1 MNPESRLELRQ
12 LRYFVAVA
20 EERHFGRAAQLLH
33 MTQPPL
39 SQTIQA
45 LEDMLDT
52 PLFVRTKRSVALTP
66 AGQAL
71 LPEAKRLLQQA
82 ASLPDLARRA
92 ATGASGLL
100 SLSFISTADYSI
112 LPPLLQRFRAR
123 YPQVQIDLR
132 EATTDVQLEDLMQG
146 KIDAGLLLPP
156 LSDKA
161 SAVLDYLPVLSEPL
175 VAALPAGFIRSKRAI
190 TLKTVREL
198 PLIIFPRRI
207 APAFHDTILSCF
219 RDAGVTPHIG
229 QEAIQMQTIV
239 GLVSAGMGMALV
251 PQSVSNL
258 QRPGVDYRALSG
270 KIPLI
275 ETGLAWRRDNPS
287 AVLRA
292 FLDMTVLQPAT

>member
-1 MNPESRLELRQ
+1 M
-12 LRYFVAVA
+12 RYFVAVA
-20 EERHFGRAAQLLH
+20 EEKHFGRAAVRLH

-45 LEDMLDT
+45 LEEMLGT
-52 PLFVRTKRSVALTP
+52 ALFARTKRSVALTP
-66 AGQAL
+66 AGLAL
-71 LPEAKRLLQQA
+71 LPEAQRILQQA
-82 ASLPDLARRA
+82 GALPDLARRA
-92 ATGASGLL
+92 ASGASGLL

-112 LPPLLQRFRAR
+112 LPPLLQQFRAR

-156 LSDKA
+156 LPDKA
-161 SAVLDYLPVLSEPL
+161 MAVLDYHPVLSEPL
-175 VAALPAGFIRSKRAI
+175 VAAIPAGIVRGKNALA
-190 TLKTVREL
+190 LKALREL

-207 APAFHDTILSCF
+207 SPAFHDTILSCF

-258 QRPGVDYRALSG
+258 QRPGVDYRALTG
-270 KIPLI
+270 KVPLI
-275 ETGLAWRRDNPS
+275 ETGLAWRRDS
-287 AVLRA
+287 ASPVLRA
-292 FLDMTVLQPAT
+292 FLDMVAAPPAA